1 MKNALENK
9 QLQGLRKTVDIVK
22 KNVPHYRKLL
32 RDIEA
37 ENIISLSD
45 ISKLPFTTKDDLRD
59 NYPFGLFAVPRENLA
74 RIHASSGTTGKST
87 VVGYTSRDIDLWSEM
102 IAEELK
108 AIGVTKEDTIQVAYG
123 YGLFTGGLGL
133 HYGAEKLGA
142 TVVPMSSGNTY
153 KQLQL
158 MEDFETTV
166 LACTPSYALHLAE
179 VGIDRGIDFHKL
191 PIKTG
196 IFGAEPWSEQ
206 MREEIEKVFGI
217 KAYDIYGLSEI
228 IGPGVSCE
236 CSYRQGLHIRE
247 DLYIAEIID
256 PDTEENLDYGETGE
270 LVITS
275 IGKEAMPLIRYRTR
289 DITKLSKECCKCGN
303 VNVRMDRVTGRFD
316 DMLIIKGVN
325 VFPSQIES
333 VILSTPELSPHY
345 NIVVNKKGALDELTV
360 EVETA
365 LPDQNCITTINKL
378 KKNIIDMIGIAT
390 EVKLL
395 PPKSLPRSQGKADR
409 VTDLRQ
415 VSNMI

>member
-345 NIVVNKKGALDELTV
+345 NIVVNKKGVLDELTV

>member
-1 MKNALENK
+1 LKNALENK

>member
-1 MKNALENK
+1 MRNALDNK

-22 KNVPHYRKLL
+22 KNVPHYRELL
-32 RDIEA
+32 KDIEA

-87 VVGYTSRDIDLWSEM
+87 VVGYTSRDIDSWSGM

-179 VGIDRGIDFHKL
+179 AGIDRGIDFHKL

-345 NIVVNKKGALDELTV
+345 NIVVNKKGVLDELTV

-365 LPDQNCITTINKL
+365 LPGQNCIITINKL
-378 KKNIIDMIGIAT
+378 KKNIMDMIGIAM